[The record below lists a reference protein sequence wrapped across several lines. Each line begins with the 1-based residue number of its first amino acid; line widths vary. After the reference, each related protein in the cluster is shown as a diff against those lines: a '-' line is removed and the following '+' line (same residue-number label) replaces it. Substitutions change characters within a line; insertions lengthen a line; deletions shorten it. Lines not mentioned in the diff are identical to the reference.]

1 MLGYKPVSVIAR
13 PYSRLAAPPSN
24 LAPPP
29 APDVLF
35 AGYSGAP
42 GFVETVT
49 VLAVSASA
57 AWIGIRT
64 ALGTDRNPYVKAAG
78 WVGGVGAALIG
89 LLYLGGK
96 SGISE
101 TVGLPVVRVAPY

>member
-1 MLGYKPVSVIAR
+1 MITFQ
-13 PYSRLAAPPSN
+13 PPSFRMAQVPAAQ
-24 LAPPP
+24 LLPSVPPP
-29 APDVLF
+29 SPDVLSMN
-35 AGYSGAP
+35 YSGPA
-42 GFVETVT
+42 GFVETAA

-57 AWIGIRT
+57 SWIGLRT

-96 SGISE
+96 SGISGYI
-101 TVGLPVVRVAPY
+101 GLPVVRVAPY